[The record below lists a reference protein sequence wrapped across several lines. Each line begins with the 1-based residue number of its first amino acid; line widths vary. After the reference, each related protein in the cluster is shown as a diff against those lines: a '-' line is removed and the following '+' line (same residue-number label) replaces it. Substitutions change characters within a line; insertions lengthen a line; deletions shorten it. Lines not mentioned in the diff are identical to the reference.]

1 MDKFPKGVDAPT
13 GYLRI
18 RFTFKGVRCAE
29 ILAGMKPTKTNIAY
43 AVHKLSVIKLEIR
56 ENRFNYTEHFPNS
69 PKAGWFG
76 GPSNAKRTVEE
87 GVTNWLSVK
96 KATVAPSGH
105 RKYEKD
111 ANLYVIPKWGTRLF
125 SDITRS
131 EIVRWQTL
139 ELPGQGLSN
148 KSINCLMTTLRGP
161 FEDAHADNVIQT
173 NPMDTIKN
181 LVLDAQGD
189 PDPLSLEELARLTGM
204 QTHRVQEINAIGFNA
219 WSGLR
224 EGELI
229 ALAWEDIDLKNW
241 TVKISR
247 NRVNNEYKLP
257 KTKASIREF
266 DLLPEAIEFL
276 KKQMEHTY
284 MLPPVEVKVR
294 QRNNRTF
301 TKEKVRFVFHSSVA
315 HRPWAGDSS
324 FRTAWAGI
332 LAKAKVRY
340 RGPNQL
346 RHTFISQMLTQYIP
360 PEWIAPMCGTSV
372 EMIRKHY
379 GKFIKEDRPNLGA
392 AIAKIRHQNDQNRSD
407 NGHVGKLNSAK

>member
-1 MDKFPKGVDAPT
+1 MDNLLKGVDSPT

-18 RFTFKGVRCAE
+18 RFTYKGVRCAE
-29 ILAGMKPTKTNIAY
+29 ILTGMKPTKNNLAY
-43 AVHKLSVIKLEIR
+43 ASNKLAVIKLEIR
-56 ENRFNYTEHFPNS
+56 ENRFNYTEHFPS
-69 PKAGWFG
+69 SQKASLFG
-76 GPSNAKRTVEE
+76 GPSNTRRTIEE

-111 ANLYVIPKWGTRLF
+111 ARLYVNSKWGTRLF

-131 EIVRWQTL
+131 EIVRWQAL
-139 ELPGQGLSN
+139 ELPAQGLSN
-148 KSINCLMTTLRGP
+148 KSINCLMTPLRGA
-161 FEDAHADNVIQT
+161 FSDAHADNVIQT

-181 LVLDAQGD
+181 LVLDTQGD
-189 PDPLSLEELARLTGM
+189 PDPLSLDELDRITSM
-204 QTHRVQEINAIGFNA
+204 KTHRVQEINAIGFNA

-224 EGELI
+224 EGELL

-241 TVKISR
+241 TVRISR
-247 NRVNNEYKLP
+247 NRVNNEFKLP

-266 DLLPEAIEFL
+266 DLLPEAVEFL
-276 KKQMEHTY
+276 KQQMQHTY
-284 MLPPVEVKVR
+284 LLPAVEVKVR
-294 QRNNRTF
+294 QRNNRSF
-301 TKEKVRFVFHSSVA
+301 VKEKVRFVFHSSVVN
-315 HRPWAGDSS
+315 RPWAGDSS
-324 FRTAWAGI
+324 FRTAWAGM
-332 LAKAKVRY
+332 LTKAKVRY

-372 EMIRKHY
+372 EMIRRHY

-392 AIAKIRHQNDQNRSD
+392 AIAKIRHQNGQDRSD
-407 NGHVGKLNSAK
+407 IGHNDKEIMRK